1 MYKRQYL
8 DTLLDSQDRRANA
21 EEEFIR
27 AAANYQISLVNMER
41 AKGKLLAY
49 EDVHIIR
56 EVDERGVPVLY
67 LEKGQRGGKDV
78 KAVEAK

>member
-1 MYKRQYL
+1 MATYL

-21 EEEFIR
+21 EEQFIQ
-27 AAANYQISLVNMER
+27 AAANYQIALVNMER

-67 LEKGQRGGKDV
+67 LEKGERGGKDV